1 MAVVIKGL
9 DSLMAKLSA
18 LGGDVMGA
26 LGKAVKQTVE
36 MAIGDAQANIHN
48 RTGMLSQSIVHGSGV
63 EYGADKIEGT
73 VGTSAFYADYVERG
87 TENEFGGVR
96 NPPYP
101 YLMPALNANKGTFKF
116 LAEKEL
122 KSAIRK
128 AGG

>member
-9 DSLMAKLSA
+9 DSLMAKLSS
-18 LGGDVMGA
+18 LGGDVKAA
-26 LGKAVKQTVE
+26 LGKAVEQTVRV
-36 MAIGDAQANIHN
+36 AIGDAQANIHN

-63 EYGADKIEGT
+63 EYLGDRIEGT

-87 TENEFGGVR
+87 TKNEFGGVR

-101 YLMPALNANKGTFKF
+101 YLMPALNANKSTFKF
-116 LAEKEL
+116 LAGNEL
-122 KSAIRK
+122 QKAIRK